1 MLGLIKKKANTL
13 LGIDISSTSV
23 KLLELS
29 RSGGR
34 YKVEAYAVE
43 PLPPNAVVEKNIV
56 ELEGVGQALSRVL
69 VKAKTNL
76 KSAVVA
82 VAGSAVITKTIEM
95 EAGLSEDELENQ
107 LKIEADQYIPYPL
120 EEVAIDFEVQGLSAR
135 NPERVDVLLAACRK
149 ENVEVREAALALAG
163 LTAKVVDVEAYALE
177 RSYAL
182 LSSQLGAD
190 TDQLTVAVVDIGATM
205 TTLPAGR
212 AIRNIDFQ
220 RGEKGEGNVVID
232 LSDPTLSPDIQEQG
246 GKIRLDFAKTQLPDA
261 LRVRLDVK
269 DFATPVQFVN
279 ASAQSDRTSI
289 TIEPSGLYDYLVYQT
304 DNRLTV
310 SIKPMTTEDA
320 ERRKKDNF
328 AYTGEKLSLN
338 FQDIDVRSV
347 LQLIADFTDLNLVA
361 SDTVQGNI
369 TLRLQNVPWD
379 QALDLVLKT
388 KGLDKRKLGNVLLVA
403 PADEIAARE
412 RQELEAQKQIAELAP
427 LRRELIQVNY
437 AKAADIAK
445 LFQSVTSDGG
455 QEGKEGG
462 RGSITVDDRTN
473 SIIAYQPQERL
484 DELRRIVSQLD
495 IPVRQV
501 MIEARIVEANV
512 GYDKSLGVRW
522 GGAYHK
528 GNWRGYGKDGNI
540 GIKDEDGMN
549 CGPIAGNCTFPTTGT
564 SKSPSPFVDI
574 GAKDATSGIGIG
586 FITDNIILD
595 LQLSAMEKTGNGEIV
610 SQPKVVT
617 SDKETAKI
625 LKGQE
630 VPYQEASSS
639 GATSTSFKEA
649 ALSLE
654 VTPQITPDNRIIVE
668 VKVTKDA
675 PDFDRAL
682 NGVPPINKNEVN
694 AKILVNDGE
703 TIVIGG
709 VFSNT
714 QSKSVDKVPFLGDL
728 PYLGRLFRRDTVSDV
743 KNELLVFLTPR
754 IMNNQAIAIGR

>member
-1 MLGLIKKKANTL
+1 MNSGLSR
-13 LGIDISSTSV
+13 LGI
-23 KLLELS
+23 
-29 RSGGR
+29 
-34 YKVEAYAVE
+34 A
-43 PLPPNAVVEKNIV
+43 
-56 ELEGVGQALSRVL
+56 
-69 VKAKTNL
+69 
-76 KSAVVA
+76 
-82 VAGSAVITKTIEM
+82 
-95 EAGLSEDELENQ
+95 
-107 LKIEADQYIPYPL
+107 
-120 EEVAIDFEVQGLSAR
+120 
-135 NPERVDVLLAACRK
+135 LLAAMFAPALLAADLEK
-149 ENVEVREAALALAG
+149 LDVAALPGDRVELKLQFDEPVAAPRGYTIEQPARIALDLPG
-163 LTAKVVDVEAYALE
+163 VQNKLGTKNRELSVGNTRSVTVVEAKDRTRLIINLTTLSSYTTRVEGNNLFVVVGNSPAGASVASTAPVKASPAPA
-177 RSYAL
+177 SYA
-182 LSSQLGAD
+182 QPIKPKPY
-190 TDQLTVAVVDIGATM
+190 V
-205 TTLPAGR
+205 PAGR

-412 RQELEAQKQIAELAP
+412 RQEPGSAEADRRVGATASGTDPGELRQGRGHRQAVPVGDQRWWPGRQGRRARLDHRRRPHQQHHRLSAP
-427 LRRELIQVNY
+427 GATGRT
-437 AKAADIAK
+437 AADRFAAGYSGAPGDDRGTHRRGQRRLRQESRCALGRRLSQGQLERLRQGRQYRDQGRGRHELRPDRRQLYFPHHGNQQVAVAVRRHRRQGCHLRNRHRLHHRQHHPRPATVGDGK
-445 LFQSVTSDGG
+445 DRQRRDRLPAQGRDLGQGNREDPQGPGSTLPGG
-455 QEGKEGG
+455 Q
-462 RGSITVDDRTN
+462 
-473 SIIAYQPQERL
+473 P
-484 DELRRIVSQLD
+484 
-495 IPVRQV
+495 
-501 MIEARIVEANV
+501 
-512 GYDKSLGVRW
+512 
-522 GGAYHK
+522 
-528 GNWRGYGKDGNI
+528 
-540 GIKDEDGMN
+540 
-549 CGPIAGNCTFPTTGT
+549 
-564 SKSPSPFVDI
+564 
-574 GAKDATSGIGIG
+574 
-586 FITDNIILD
+586 
-595 LQLSAMEKTGNGEIV
+595 
-610 SQPKVVT
+610 
-617 SDKETAKI
+617 
-625 LKGQE
+625 
-630 VPYQEASSS
+630 S